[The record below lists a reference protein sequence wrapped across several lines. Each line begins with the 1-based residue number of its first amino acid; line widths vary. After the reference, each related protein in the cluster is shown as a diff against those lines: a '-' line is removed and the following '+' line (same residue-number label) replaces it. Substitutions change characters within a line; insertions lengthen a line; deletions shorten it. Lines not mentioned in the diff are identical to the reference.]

1 MMVFL
6 KCSIAFSV
14 PRHFQSIEQNL
25 RQKVLGDPNAVA
37 ICAVP
42 FLKYARTLFAL
53 NICTVLR
60 VTPAKC
66 SLSVEK
72 NAKSLELPETLS
84 VVFCRHYAGAFG
96 QVSLAIRIRRRLCH
110 GVFQKCRALCAQHL
124 HSDELCRLTPVTS
137 ADANLTVDGSVT
149 SPFST
154 ITTTTPLEWAFFGV
168 LYASDFNDKVNESAK
183 SGASQVKSFV
193 FCFITVALVTSP
205 SSPLVTDP
213 VSVHRHDRASSAS

>member
-1 MMVFL
+1 MRATPPTNCQKRIIL
-6 KCSIAFSV
+6 KRFSV
-14 PRHFQSIEQNL
+14 VFCRH
-25 RQKVLGDPNAVA
+25 
-37 ICAVP
+37 
-42 FLKYARTLFAL
+42 YA
-53 NICTVLR
+53 VLR

-84 VVFCRHYAGAFG
+84 VVFCRHYAGDFG
-96 QVSLAIRIRRRLCH
+96 ECELTVDCQCRWRSEFRRRLCH
-110 GVFQKCRALCAQHL
+110 GVFQICRALCAQHL

-154 ITTTTPLEWAFFGV
+154 ITTTTPLEWALSGPIPEHYAAFPHFPQFAVFGV
-168 LYASDFNDKVNESAK
+168 NDKVNESAK